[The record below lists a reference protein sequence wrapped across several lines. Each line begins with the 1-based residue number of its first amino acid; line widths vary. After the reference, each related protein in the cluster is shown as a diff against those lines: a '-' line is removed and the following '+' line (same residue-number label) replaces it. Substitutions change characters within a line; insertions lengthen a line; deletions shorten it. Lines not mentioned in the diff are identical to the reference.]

1 MTKGMEN
8 SKNQSPIFACAW
20 RQFCLNWNSSN
31 APAQDCQMR
40 YKNFGKCLSNLWQI
54 FAKKIQKWQCYWQ

>member
-20 RQFCLNWNSSN
+20 RQFLLELE
-31 APAQDCQMR
+31 QQ
-40 YKNFGKCLSNLWQI
+40 
-54 FAKKIQKWQCYWQ
+54 